1 MRRLLNDCVD
11 DIDNEMDV
19 LNAKEAKQSGARRS
33 GSSAGK
39 VLVGVVD
46 HFFDRIS
53 VAAIKLE
60 GTLRVGDTIEIG
72 DDEEAIRQKVSSMQI
87 DRKDVSEA
95 SAGDSVGIQV
105 SHPVHKGSRVYKVK

>member
-1 MRRLLNDCVD
+1 MD

-19 LNAKEAKQSGARRS
+19 LSAKEERERSARRPRGAS
-33 GSSAGK
+33 DR
-39 VLVGVVD
+39 VEVGRVE
-46 HFFDRIS
+46 HFFDKIS
-53 VAAIKLE
+53 VAAVKLD

-105 SHPVHKGSRVYKVK
+105 SHPVHKGSVVYKVR